1 MTDKKPEP
9 SPGRRARRLAAI
21 LHADAVGYTRL
32 TEASE
37 DTTLD
42 ALDRARKRFEDSI
55 AAHGGRIVGTA
66 GDAILAEFGA
76 VTEAVIAAVEVQ
88 RAFAAECDPH
98 APGLQF
104 RVGIHLGDVIPK
116 GTDILGDGVNVAQ
129 RIESS
134 AENGGICISGAVYD
148 VVRDKLDLSFVDL
161 GNVELKNLSRPVRI
175 YAVRWDDESA
185 GKQFARVMVPA
196 PPSRPTIAVLPFA
209 SLGDSEPDRYF
220 SDGITDSIINALAC
234 SRWFVVI
241 GRGSSFH
248 FRDSDADIKDLGR
261 QLGARY
267 LLQGSVQRADN
278 RVRVVSHLIDVESRH
293 LVASHRYDEALVDAL
308 NIQDAI
314 ALQVASTLEPELMGA
329 ESSKPRRPP
338 ELTGA
343 LDHVFRAYAKLW
355 EMTRESEQEAR
366 RHLELARELNPD
378 LAQAHLWLAIA
389 AAFRIY
395 MGWSTQ
401 PNDDLAEAREL
412 ATRAVMLDR
421 NEPWAHM
428 ALGVVGLQAGAGN
441 DMTISHL
448 RRALQLNPS
457 LALAYG
463 FLANAL
469 NHEGQPDAAADA
481 LRIALRLS
489 PKDIFLFYWLDAFA
503 LSHLIAGRWAEAA
516 HFAERTT
523 NEAPRWPGGYRMLA
537 VASAYMG
544 DTDRAR
550 RALGTMLD
558 LSPAMSRAYLSHI
571 MPFRQ
576 RENFDMIVRGLE
588 LAGWREGS

>member
-1 MTDKKPEP
+1 V
-9 SPGRRARRLAAI
+9 AI
-21 LHADAVGYTRL
+21 LHADAIGYTRL

-37 DTTLD
+37 DATLD
-42 ALDRARKRFEDSI
+42 ALDRARKRFEASI

-66 GDAILAEFGA
+66 GDAILAEFNA

-88 RAFAAECDPH
+88 RAFAAECDPQ

-104 RVGIHLGDVIPK
+104 RVGIHLGDVVPE
-116 GTDILGDGVNVAQ
+116 GDDIFGDGVNVAQ

-134 AENGGICISGAVYD
+134 AENGGICISGAVFD
-148 VVRDKLDLSFVDL
+148 LVRDKLDLTYIDL
-161 GNVELKNLSRPVRI
+161 GNVELKNLRRRVRI
-175 YAVRWDDESA
+175 YAVRWDRSGE
-185 GKQFARVMVPA
+185 ARQAADVVVPA

-209 SLGDSEPDRYF
+209 SLGGNEADRYF
-220 SDGITDSIINALAC
+220 ADGITDSVINALAC

-241 GRGSSFH
+241 GRGTSFR
-248 FRDSDADIKDLGR
+248 FRDTDADIRDLGR
-261 QLGARY
+261 ELGARY
-267 LLQGSVQRADN
+267 LLQGSVQRTEN
-278 RVRVVSHLIDVESRH
+278 RVRVVSHLIEAGSGH

-308 NIQDAI
+308 NLQDAI

-343 LDHVFRAYAKLW
+343 LDHVFRAYARLW

-395 MGWSTQ
+395 MGWSERPTA
-401 PNDDLAEAREL
+401 DLVEAREQ

-421 NEPWAHM
+421 NDPWAHM
-428 ALGVVGLQAGAGN
+428 ALGIVGLQAGVSN
-441 DMTISHL
+441 DMTIAHL

-469 NHEGQPDAAADA
+469 NHEGQPAAAADA
-481 LRIALRLS
+481 LRIAMRLS
-489 PKDIFLFYWLDAFA
+489 PKDIFLFYWLDTFA

-523 NEAPRWPGGYRMLA
+523 SEAPRWPGGHRMLA
-537 VASAYMG
+537 VACAYLG
-544 DTDRAR
+544 ETNKAR
-550 RALGTMLD
+550 CALDAMLN
-558 LSPAMSRAYLSHI
+558 LSPVMSRAYISHI
-571 MPFRQ
+571 MPFKN
-576 RENFDMIVRGLE
+576 REHLDMIVRGLE
-588 LAGWREGS
+588 LAGWNAEA